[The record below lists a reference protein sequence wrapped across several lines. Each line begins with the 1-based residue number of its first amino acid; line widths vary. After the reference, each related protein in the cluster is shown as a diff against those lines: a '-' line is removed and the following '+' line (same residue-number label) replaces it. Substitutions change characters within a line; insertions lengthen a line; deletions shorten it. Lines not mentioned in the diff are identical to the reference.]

1 MNSHSALFSAK
12 NSKSPMA
19 NWACSHPFYDL
30 VFQWLIKRIR
40 GLSEPAVFLIIGPT
54 GVGKSTLISHLISRL
69 AAEMMDELKTDTS
82 RLHKVYAETVYVP
95 SRGLDWEGLFKAL
108 LKDGK
113 EILIDRK
120 VAKVWPPEAPNL
132 RGLAEAV
139 DNMLFQHAPAACIID
154 EGGLFWEVS
163 SDESLNRTLEY
174 LKSIG
179 NRSRTHIAI
188 FGDYRLAKM
197 LHFNGQL
204 NRRCHPIHFSNY
216 TEGFKDNFEVA
227 LRAFEARLKQYDV
240 SVCMDGTVDMLFSE
254 TCGCVGLLKRW
265 IENAWIEVDGTDRVL
280 DKSVLES
287 ECFPAGSL
295 AKWRAEIRAGHEVM
309 EFFINGKKS

>member
-1 MNSHSALFSAK
+1 
-12 NSKSPMA
+12 
-19 NWACSHPFYDL
+19 
-30 VFQWLIKRIR
+30 
-40 GLSEPAVFLIIGPT
+40 
-54 GVGKSTLISHLISRL
+54 
-69 AAEMMDELKTDTS
+69 
-82 RLHKVYAETVYVP
+82 
-95 SRGLDWEGLFKAL
+95 LDWEGLFKSL
-108 LKDGK
+108 LRDGK

-154 EGGLFWEVS
+154 EGGSFLEVS

-204 NRRCHPIHFSNY
+204 NRRCHPIRFSNY
-216 TEGFKDNFEVA
+216 TEGFKDRFELAV
-227 LRAFEARLKQYDV
+227 REFESRLKRHNV
-240 SVCMDGTVDMLFSE
+240 SVCMDGTADMLFSE

-265 IENAWIEVDGTDRVL
+265 IENAWLEVAGTDRVL

-287 ECFPAGSL
+287 ESFPAGSL
-295 AKWRAEIRAGHEVM
+295 AKWRAEIEAGHKVM
-309 EFFINGKKS
+309 ELFINGRKS